1 MNQEQI
7 TELLYQALE
16 TEMGGVQVYE
26 TAIECAVNEDL
37 KKEWE
42 EYLEQTKEHVQKM
55 REVLESVGLDPQ
67 TETPGRKV
75 VRHIGESLVEAMR
88 MTRKEGEPGAA
99 ELVAAECIVHAE
111 TKDHMN
117 WELIGEIV
125 KKNSREDVE
134 VMRRAHEEVE
144 DEEDEHLYHTMG
156 WSRELWMKSLGLRAV
171 IPPPEEKQE
180 VKTMM
185 EAARAKESRS
195 REGGRSPS
203 SQPKAARS
211 SKRRSTSSSSK
222 KSSSRK
228 SSSKKPSS
236 RR

>member
-203 SQPKAARS
+203 SQPKAA
-211 SKRRSTSSSSK
+211 
-222 KSSSRK
+222 
-228 SSSKKPSS
+228 
-236 RR
+236 

>member
-26 TAIECAVNEDL
+26 TAIECAAHPDL

-55 REVLESVGLDPQ
+55 REVFDSVGLDPK
-67 TETPGRKV
+67 TETPGRRV
-75 VRHIGESLVEAMR
+75 VRHIGESLVKAMR
-88 MTRKEGEPGAA
+88 MALKEGEPGAA

-125 KKNSREDVE
+125 KKNGREGME
-134 VMRRAHEEVE
+134 VLAKAHEEVE

-156 WSRELWMKSLGLRAV
+156 WSRELWMKSLGLPAV
-171 IPPPEEKQE
+171 IPPPEEKQD

-195 REGGRSPS
+195 PKAGRRS
-203 SQPKAARS
+203 SQPKAARPP
-211 SKRRSTSSSSK
+211 KRRGSSPSSK
-222 KSSSRK
+222 KSPRRK

>member
-1 MNQEQI
+1 VNQEQV
-7 TELLYQALE
+7 TGLLYEALE
-16 TEMGGVQVYE
+16 TEMGGVLVYE

-55 REVLESVGLDPQ
+55 REVLESAGLDPK

-75 VRHIGESLVEAMR
+75 VRHIGESLVKAMR
-88 MTRKEGEPGAA
+88 MASKEGEPGAA
-99 ELVAAECIVHAE
+99 ELVAAECIVFAE

-125 KKNSREDVE
+125 KKNGREGME
-134 VMRRAHEEVE
+134 VMRKAHNEVE

-156 WSRELWMKSLGLRAV
+156 WSRELWMKSLGLPAV
-171 IPPPEEKQE
+171 LPPPEEKQD

-185 EAARAKESRS
+185 EAARAKESRNPKT
-195 REGGRSPS
+195 GRGRS
-203 SQPKAARS
+203 SQPKAARPP
-211 SKRRSTSSSSK
+211 KRRSSSSSSK

-228 SSSKKPSS
+228 SSSKK